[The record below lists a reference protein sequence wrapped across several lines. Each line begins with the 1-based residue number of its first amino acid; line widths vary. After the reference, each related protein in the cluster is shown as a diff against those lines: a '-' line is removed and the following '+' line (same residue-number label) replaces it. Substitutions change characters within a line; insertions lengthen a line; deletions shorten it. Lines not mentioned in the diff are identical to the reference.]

1 MLRILWT
8 CKVKNEQVCCK
19 VGNST
24 DLYQII
30 QIKKLKYSGH
40 FVRQR
45 TLQRTLLE
53 GKVNGRRGRGRSM
66 ATRYNYTSQWTALK
80 YAEAVRATY
89 HRDEWR
95 SIACNPLSEDGTTCL
110 INQASKIIGFSK
122 PDL

>member
-1 MLRILWT
+1 
-8 CKVKNEQVCCK
+8 
-19 VGNST
+19 
-24 DLYQII
+24 
-30 QIKKLKYSGH
+30 
-40 FVRQR
+40 
-45 TLQRTLLE
+45 
-53 GKVNGRRGRGRSM
+53 M
-66 ATRYNYTSQWTALK
+66 ATRNNYTSQWTALK